1 MSSAYIHALVTAGL
15 LATTLSSPAY
25 AQRAHDVPAIRVA
38 GTGPETFVLLSGLVG
53 GVAGFRRLEA
63 QLVEQNRRV
72 VTIDPYLLSAD
83 SADVS
88 FVALARRVDR
98 VLDSLGVTAARVVG
112 HAHGAGVALRL
123 STQAPQRVAAL
134 YFLDVGALPNHHSPI
149 FSSSL
154 RLVPLIAR
162 MPGGRGFIR
171 RRLVRGLEESA
182 GRREWLDHETQCAY
196 TEPMLDGIG
205 RAIALA
211 IRLGRTEE
219 PDSLGTLIS
228 RISVPVTVVLG
239 DAPHSAGPEQAELV
253 AMEPLGTLLRIEHM
267 AGVGHFPH
275 EEAPQELTRL
285 LIAPRSQVIAR
296 QVGGA
301 R

>member
-1 MSSAYIHALVTAGL
+1 MLLAYARALVPAGI
-15 LATTLSSPAY
+15 LAGTLSSPVR
-25 AQRAHDVPAIRVA
+25 AQRAYNVPAVRVT
-38 GTGPETFVLLSGLVG
+38 GNGPETFVLLSGLVG

-63 QLVEQNRRV
+63 QLAEQNRRV
-72 VTIDPYLLSAD
+72 VSIDPYLLSIA

-88 FVALARRVDR
+88 FAALARRVDR
-98 VLDSLGVTAARVVG
+98 VLDSLGVTSARVVG

-123 STQAPQRVAAL
+123 STSAPQRVAAL

-154 RLVPLIAR
+154 RLVPLIAH

-182 GRREWLDHETQCAY
+182 GREEWLDEETQRGY
-196 TEPMLDGIG
+196 TEPMLDRIG
-205 RAIALA
+205 PAIALA
-211 IRLGRTEE
+211 IRLGKTEE
-219 PDSLGTLIS
+219 PDSLDTLVS
-228 RISVPVTVVLG
+228 RITVPVTVVLG
-239 DAPHSAGPEQAELV
+239 DAPHTAGPEQAELV
-253 AMEPLGTLLRIEHM
+253 ARAPLGSLLRVEHM

-275 EEAPQELTRL
+275 EEAPQELARL
-285 LIAPRSQVIAR
+285 LVAPRSQIIAR